1 MLVSNKK
8 HARAQKH
15 ARTSLSFY
23 LSPTRAHLHPPQH
36 LVLGGAF
43 PIMTEYFVGLVTRN
57 KYEGRF
63 DVCLP
68 PETIVMFT
76 SGAHRLHYL
85 VRKCVDFN
93 CITDALRQYGVERL
107 VPDALS
113 IDDALVVYYKIA
125 TLEGAARLSALREPS
140 TVEEVAAAQQWDDG
154 FATSKHVFYVWEGEV
169 VSVPRLLPSKLE
181 KNKKTRTF
189 YPTPFVA
196 QNGDKR
202 TGVLLVAFNYADPK
216 RLAHRD
222 ALRANLVQQASPL
235 TRVWGISQQTVPA
248 SATYREGNIRID
260 DCWDDEDMQDLVT
273 STQAAFLCP
282 NWFPEIYLGPGEGY
296 GDKVFE
302 VMLTKYFAPGG
313 PRVFT
318 IPLDAKNRMEEQA
331 DKFYRNHETAG
342 TTPTFWLYYLSRDE
356 VHDFNHLF
364 RATLLGEARAE
375 YNNCLAPYMR
385 SKIGVQ
391 EFNKLNPE
399 TPYALLYSDFFGLP
413 HDDSV
418 RKALRHV
425 MFTFRNTANAVVP
438 RVIGRARTPGGTW
451 GFSLAPQHCVC
462 TEINRCVCP
471 LPPTPPVVETEEVGD
486 EELQLPH
493 DGVVAEDQYVL
504 APVLPAPAMMAQDQ
518 KEVEVPPVPSS
529 SAPSLPVPK
538 PGHKPGLPAP
548 KHKSASDTL
557 LVGSPVP
564 RFPRLSRESDMEI
577 SKLRAQIQIHGKQK
591 RTIWQVYGCHPVNQ
605 WYNTS
610 KEAVSEVE
618 YMGGYAVDH
627 VLRTGETIE
636 CAPGARTPE
645 SLGFC
650 VRECFHLL
658 GHTEVQL
665 PNHVPLK
672 QCLQALSN
680 DPAFTLLKPS
690 GWPMHD
696 VPLRQPISIASFL
709 AKYKAGH
716 YVLQVHVSDVGT
728 NLHCIAVRGQQVA
741 DPEDGIWRPLTAES
755 FASLSIDEVNFGLA
769 VQGRAGGGDGGVV
782 MQQAAGGTEVD
793 GQGRPVKTNES
804 CSLACLT
811 STPGRGESLASTPD
825 VRGVRDNSAFSR
837 SPAEP
842 SGQHGRMESAS
853 AIPSSTAQ
861 QCFQLLGETA
871 ALLPPHATLK
881 VCLQVF
887 SKSTFLL
894 RKPNS
899 WDISLPLV
907 NPVSVPVFL
916 QAYKP
921 GRYVLQVS
929 VSPAGKGMH
938 FVAID
943 GQRMADPA
951 DCIWLRLTEESFTL
965 LSITRV
971 ISGLQL
977 VPR

>member
-1 MLVSNKK
+1 
-8 HARAQKH
+8 
-15 ARTSLSFY
+15 
-23 LSPTRAHLHPPQH
+23 
-36 LVLGGAF
+36 
-43 PIMTEYFVGLVTRN
+43 
-57 KYEGRF
+57 
-63 DVCLP
+63 
-68 PETIVMFT
+68 MF
-76 SGAHRLHYL
+76 
-85 VRKCVDFN
+85 
-93 CITDALRQYGVERL
+93 
-107 VPDALS
+107 
-113 IDDALVVYYKIA
+113 
-125 TLEGAARLSALREPS
+125 
-140 TVEEVAAAQQWDDG
+140 
-154 FATSKHVFYVWEGEV
+154 VWEGKV
-169 VSVPRLLPSKLE
+169 VHVPPDLSVSDGKFLPSH
-181 KNKKTRTF
+181 
-189 YPTPFVA
+189 FVA
-196 QNGDKR
+196 RVNDPRPG
-202 TGVLLVAFNYADPK
+202 LLVIGMNFQDPSILST
-216 RLAHRD
+216 RDGLRMNLLQQLAPFMH
-222 ALRANLVQQASPL
+222 
-235 TRVWGISQQTVPA
+235 VWGISLEELIP
-248 SATYREGNIRID
+248 SATWEKVDVRVHRGWKSVADRVARTIIG
-260 DCWDDEDMQDLVT
+260 MV
-273 STQAAFLCP
+273 CP
-282 NWFPEIYLGPGEGY
+282 NWIPGTYLDTGLIGLGY
-296 GDKVFE
+296 GNQLFEITFTHFFPVGVRKVFIMPNDVRRLVE
-302 VMLTKYFAPGG
+302 GMARTF
-313 PRVFT
+313 RE
-318 IPLDAKNRMEEQA
+318 KNPQSHI
-331 DKFYRNHETAG
+331 KSVLL
-342 TTPTFWLYYLSRDE
+342 TPTQARLI
-356 VHDFNHLF
+356 HPLF
-364 RATLLGEARAE
+364 RATHAGQERPEYESTLSAANRGTPRAE
-375 YNNCLAPYMR
+375 HFDKLDPQHPY
-385 SKIGVQ
+385 
-391 EFNKLNPE
+391 L
-399 TPYALLYSDFFGLP
+399 LLYAGFEDALP
-413 HDDSV
+413 SE
-418 RKALRHV
+418 
-425 MFTFRNTANAVVP
+425 MSAVVEFL
-438 RVIGRARTPGGTW
+438 RWHTIRNGYYADSRADVAHVAGEVEADEGDE
-451 GFSLAPQHCVC
+451 GDVEGDEGDEGDEDDVSFPQQS
-462 TEINRCVCP
+462 RA
-471 LPPTPPVVETEEVGD
+471 PPTTEEIAAHQRSLN
-486 EELQLPH
+486 ERF
-493 DGVVAEDQYVL
+493 
-504 APVLPAPAMMAQDQ
+504 
-518 KEVEVPPVPSS
+518 PVPS
-529 SAPSLPVPK
+529 VPK
-538 PGHKPGLPAP
+538 VPAACAPPLPDPKPM
-548 KHKSASDTL
+548 
-557 LVGSPVP
+557 
-564 RFPRLSRESDMEI
+564 PRLSRESDMEI
-577 SKLRAQIQIHGKQK
+577 SQLRAQIQIHGKQK

-636 CAPGARTPE
+636 CAPGARTE
-645 SLGFC
+645 KSLGFC